1 MAQLKDMK
9 FTMMAIAA
17 AIILLAVYAV
27 TNVSEETVPAEC
39 QDPDYASANPEECS
53 PPSEPES
60 GSGDRKDDW
69 EYSAKSNEYDSFGTR
84 VSKTVL
90 NTGVAFYATDS
101 AESIGFATG
110 GAKDVNNFRENVKND
125 FLPLPTDITYEGLY
139 YDYFFDTGE
148 AEECEKLFCPS
159 YSYALSKDPFSEED
173 EYYLQVGLNS
183 GIKESDF
190 ERKKLNLVIVLDVS
204 GSMSS
209 SFDRYYYDQFGR
221 PELRG
226 GLEDENADAAK
237 SKMQVA
243 SEAVVGLL
251 DHLNEDDR
259 FGMVMFDNTDYLGK
273 PLNLVGETDMDA
285 IKGHILE
292 LSPQGGTNFE
302 AGYKGGTKLFA
313 EFLEADSEEYENRI
327 IFLTDA
333 MPNIGSIT
341 EEGLFGMT
349 ERNADDGIYTTFIGI
364 GIDFNT
370 ELIEAITKIRGAN
383 YYSVHSA
390 KEFKTRMDD
399 EFEYM
404 VTPLVFNLVLKL
416 ESDGFEIEKVYGS
429 PEANEATGEIMKVN
443 TLFPSKREDGET
455 RGGIVILKLK
465 KTGSDESLTL
475 TTSYEDRAGN
485 SDGDDAT
492 IELPSV
498 TSDHYDNAGIRKG
511 ILLAR
516 YVNLMRN
523 WVDDERES
531 YTEKR
536 SVPRI
541 AFHETGI
548 IIPPDREYP
557 QLNQW
562 ERQSIPLQVS
572 EEYRKFISDFKDYF
586 EEEADAIGDTSLS
599 KETEV
604 MEKLA
609 GLRVN
614 DPEIVER
621 WVK

>member
-1 MAQLKDMK
+1 MVQFKDIK
-9 FTMMAIAA
+9 FTTMAVVA
-17 AIILLAVYAV
+17 AIVLLLVYAV
-27 TNVSEETVPAEC
+27 TNVYEETVPAEC
-39 QDPDYASANPEECS
+39 EDPAYASANPEECS
-53 PPSEPES
+53 PPSEP
-60 GSGDRKDDW
+60 GLGDRKDDW
-69 EYSAKSNEYDSFGTR
+69 EYSAKSNEYDSLGSR
-84 VSKTVL
+84 VSKTL
-90 NTGVAFYATDS
+90 QSAGGALYAADS
-101 AESIGFATG
+101 AAESIGFSTG

-148 AEECEKLFCPS
+148 TEACEKLFCPS
-159 YSYALSKDPFSEED
+159 YTYALSKDPFSEED
-173 EYYLQVGLNS
+173 EYYLQVGLSS

-209 SFDRYYYDQFGR
+209 SFDRYYYDRFGR
-221 PELRG
+221 PELKR
-226 GLEDENADAAK
+226 GLENEDADAGK

-251 DHLNEDDR
+251 DHLNEDDS

-273 PLNLVGETDMDA
+273 PLNKVGETDMEA

-333 MPNIGSIT
+333 MPNIGSIS

-364 GIDFNT
+364 GVDFNT

-390 KEFKTRMDD
+390 NEFKTRMDD

-404 VTPLVFNLVLKL
+404 VTPLVFNLVLEL
-416 ESDGFEIEKVYGS
+416 DAPGFEIEKVYGS

-465 KTGSDESLTL
+465 KTGSDESLEL

-485 SDGDDAT
+485 ADGDEIT
-492 IELPSV
+492 INLPEV
-498 TSDHYDNAGIRKG
+498 TSDHYDNSGIRKG

-523 WVDDERES
+523 WIDDERES
-531 YTEKR
+531 YVEKR
-536 SVPRI
+536 PIPPVV
-541 AFHETGI
+541 FHETGI
-548 IIPPDREYP
+548 IIPPDLEFP
-557 QLNQW
+557 QLNKW

-572 EEYRKFISDFKDYF
+572 EEYKSFISDFKDYF
-586 EEEADAIGDTSLS
+586 EEESEAIGDDSLS
-599 KETEV
+599 REIEV
-604 MEKLA
+604 MEKL
-609 GLRVN
+609 
-614 DPEIVER
+614 VE
-621 WVK
+621 

>member
-9 FTMMAIAA
+9 FTMMAVAA
-17 AIILLAVYAV
+17 AIVLLAVYMV
-27 TNVSEETVPAEC
+27 TNVSDEPVPAEC
-39 QDPDYASANPEECS
+39 EDPDYASDNPEECN
-53 PPSEPES
+53 PQPEP
-60 GSGDRKDDW
+60 GPVDRKDDW
-69 EYSAKSNEYDSFGTR
+69 EYSAKSNEYDSFGIR
-84 VSKTVL
+84 VSKTVQ
-90 NTGVAFYATDS
+90 NAGSAFYAADS
-101 AESIGFATG
+101 AAESIGFATG

-148 AEECEKLFCPS
+148 TEECEKLFCPS

-190 ERKKLNLVIVLDVS
+190 ERKKLNLVIVLDIS

-209 SFDRYYYDQFGR
+209 SFDSYYYDQFGR
-221 PELRG
+221 PELREV
-226 GLEDENADAAK
+226 EDRADSAK

-259 FGMVMFDNTDYLGK
+259 FGMVMFDDRDYLGK
-273 PLNLVGETDMDA
+273 PLNLVGDTDMDA

-302 AGYKGGTKLFA
+302 AGYKGGTKLFS
-313 EFLEADSEEYENRI
+313 EFLDADSEEYENRI

-333 MPNIGSIT
+333 MPNTGAIS

-349 ERNADDGIYTTFIGI
+349 ERNADDGVYTTFIGI
-364 GIDFNT
+364 GVDFNT

-383 YYSVHSA
+383 YYAVHSA
-390 KEFKTRMDD
+390 NEFKTRMDD

-404 VTPLVFNLVLKL
+404 VTPLVFNLVLEL

-443 TLFPSKREDGET
+443 TLFPSKSEGGET

-475 TTSYEDRAGN
+475 TTSYEDRTGN
-485 SDGDDAT
+485 SDGEEVT
-492 IELPSV
+492 VELPSA
-498 TSDHYDNAGIRKG
+498 TSDHYDNTGIRKG

-536 SVPRI
+536 PIPPI

-548 IIPPDREYP
+548 IIPPDLKYP
-557 QLNQW
+557 QFSKW
-562 ERQSIPLQVS
+562 ERQSIPLKVS
-572 EEYRKFISDFKDYF
+572 EDYRKLISEFKDYF
-586 EEEADAIGDTSLS
+586 GEEADAIGDTSLS
-599 KETEV
+599 RETEV

-609 GLRVN
+609 GLRIN

-621 WVK
+621 QVK